1 MTHDI
6 TRAVAPKLHLIRG
19 RLVILDS
26 DLASLFGVLTKRLN
40 EQIRRNRLRFP
51 EDFAFNLT
59 REETLNLRSQF
70 GVG

>member
-26 DLASLFGVLTKRLN
+26 DLASLFGVPTKRLN
-40 EQIRRNRLRFP
+40 EQIRRNRVRFP
-51 EDFAFNLT
+51 EDFAFRL
-59 REETLNLRSQF
+59 EPQEVESLRSQI